1 MSEETQSVGAL
12 TRTLNVL
19 SKICLF
25 ASSFSLVLLVVIF
38 GWLVFGRYVLNV
50 TPTWV
55 EQLSLLL
62 VVYIT
67 FVGSATGVRENSHLG
82 VTLFREMLGSPYCEI
97 ASALA
102 DLILA
107 AFGVVMM
114 VACLELMQFG
124 WSTDLP
130 MLNIPESFRTLP
142 AFLCGAFSCLFAGT
156 RGVLQIIQLFHTADA
171 SDERSL

>member
-1 MSEETQSVGAL
+1 
-12 TRTLNVL
+12 
-19 SKICLF
+19 
-25 ASSFSLVLLVVIF
+25 
-38 GWLVFGRYVLNV
+38 
-50 TPTWV
+50 
-55 EQLSLLL
+55 
-62 VVYIT
+62 
-67 FVGSATGVRENSHLG
+67 
-82 VTLFREMLGSPYCEI
+82 LFREMLGSPYCEI